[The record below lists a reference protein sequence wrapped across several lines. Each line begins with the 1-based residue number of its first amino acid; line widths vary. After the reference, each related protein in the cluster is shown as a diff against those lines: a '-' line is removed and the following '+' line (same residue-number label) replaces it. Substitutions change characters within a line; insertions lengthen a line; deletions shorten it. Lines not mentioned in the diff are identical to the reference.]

1 MTQVGSFI
9 IRIGFLNFPK
19 NTNLMKYSRLM
30 VLLLLTLLSKVGLA
44 QEYAITNIHVI
55 SMEDDKI
62 QRDHYIHVKDGKIV
76 EIGPM
81 SNSTRIEG
89 IQKSSGNGAYAF
101 PGLAEMHSH
110 IPITEDNDFSYVQ
123 DVMWLYLANGILNV
137 RGMIGHPSHLELK
150 KKIRTG
156 ELLGPRIFAAGPS
169 LNGGT
174 VESPEHGI
182 EMVKQ
187 QKKAGY
193 DHLKL
198 HPGLDMPRYEAISNT
213 AKEED
218 IYFGGHVSLDVGLH
232 ASLQRGYRSVE
243 HMDGYIEA
251 LVSDRERHD
260 PTIAGPFG
268 MLLVEEADHS
278 LIPALV
284 QKTLEHQAW
293 IAPTMTLFERF
304 FGYIPADEFRL
315 APEMKYMPGIQ
326 VQQWVNQKKLLESQ
340 GVLKEAHVK
349 PYLEFRKKMLLALH
363 KGGVPIIMAS
373 DSPQVFNVPGFSIH
387 HEIAAMQEAGI
398 HPYEILKTGSVN
410 VARYFEQEGEYGVLK
425 EGAAADFVLLEANP
439 LENLQA
445 LKLIRE
451 VVVNGKRLERKQL
464 EEALLAIEQK
474 NQRK

>member
-1 MTQVGSFI
+1 MMPVGSFI
-9 IRIGFLNFPK
+9 IRIGLLNFPK
-19 NTNLMKYSRLM
+19 NNKLMKPLRLM
-30 VLLLLTLLSKVGLA
+30 VLLLLTLLSTVGLA
-44 QEYAITNIHVI
+44 QEYAITNIQVI

-62 QRDHYIHVKDGKIV
+62 HRDHYIHVKDGKIV

-81 SNSTRIEG
+81 SNSARIEG
-89 IQKSSGNGAYAF
+89 IQKSPGDGAYAF

-110 IPITEDNDFSYVQ
+110 IPITEDNDFNYIQ

-137 RGMIGHPSHLELK
+137 RGMIGHSSHLELK
-150 KKIRTG
+150 KKIKTG

-174 VESPEHGI
+174 VDSPAHGI

-187 QKKAGY
+187 QKNAGY

-198 HPGLDMPRYEAISNT
+198 HPGLDLPRYEAISKT
-213 AKEED
+213 AKEEG

-232 ASLQRGYRSVE
+232 ASLQHGYRSVE

-260 PTIAGPFG
+260 PTVAGPFG
-268 MLLVEEADHS
+268 MLLVEEADYS

-284 QKTLEHQAW
+284 QKTLNSKAW

-349 PYLEFRKKMLLALH
+349 PYLEFRKRMLMALH

-387 HEIAAMQEAGI
+387 HEIAAMYEAGMS
-398 HPYEILKTGSVN
+398 PYEILKSGSIN
-410 VARYFEQEGEYGVLK
+410 VARYFEQDGQYGVIK
-425 EGAAADFVLLEANP
+425 SGAAADFVLLEANP

-445 LKLIRE
+445 LKLIQE
-451 VVVNGKRLERKQL
+451 VVVNGQRFDRKVL
-464 EEALLAIEQK
+464 DEALMNIEQK
-474 NQRK
+474 NKRK